1 MRPSWRTSVKAHRR
15 QADAIEIIAMDFTR
29 RNLSLL
35 LPLLAAADLSGAK
48 KKSKGLSSHC
58 YLFESL
64 PVKTDP
70 QTGAQSRQVFTGT
83 THDGFPIDLH
93 ITTMPPGQM
102 PHPAHHHVHEE
113 MMLVASGSLQATIS
127 GQSTTVG
134 PGGVIYIH
142 SNEEHG
148 LKCVGD
154 VAAQYFVLAL
164 GKRESES

>member
-1 MRPSWRTSVKAHRR
+1 MKPPDFSRR
-15 QADAIEIIAMDFTR
+15 D
-29 RNLSLL
+29 LSLL
-35 LPLLAAADLSGAK
+35 LPFLAATQLSARHK
-48 KKSKGLSSHC
+48 DTGLPSHIYDFQC
-58 YLFESL
+58 L
-64 PVKTDP
+64 PVKTNP
-70 QTGAQSRQVFTGT
+70 QTGAESRQVFTGK

-113 MMLVASGSLQATIS
+113 MMLIQTGQLEATIS
-127 GQSTTVG
+127 GKSSTVG
-134 PGGVIYIH
+134 PGSVIYIH

-164 GKRESES
+164 GKQEKKSA

>member
-1 MRPSWRTSVKAHRR
+1 MTL
-15 QADAIEIIAMDFTR
+15 TR
-29 RNLSLL
+29 RNVGLL
-35 LPLLAAADLSGAK
+35 LPLLAAADSSGARK
-48 KKSKGLSSHC
+48 KAKGLPSHC

-64 PVKTDP
+64 PVKTDT

-83 THDGFPIDLH
+83 THDGYPIDLH

-102 PHPAHHHVHEE
+102 PHPAHRHVHEE
-113 MMLVASGSLQATIS
+113 MMLVQSGSLQATIS
-127 GQSTTVG
+127 GESTIVG
-134 PGGVIYIH
+134 PGSVIYIH

-154 VAAQYFVLAL
+154 VAARYFVLAL

>member
-1 MRPSWRTSVKAHRR
+1 
-15 QADAIEIIAMDFTR
+15 MDLTR
-29 RNLSLL
+29 RNLGFL
-35 LPLLAAADLSGAK
+35 LPLLAAQASGAK
-48 KKSKGLSSHC
+48 KKEKGLPSHC
-58 YLFESL
+58 YSFDSL
-64 PVKTDP
+64 PVKTNP

-113 MMLVASGSLQATIS
+113 MMLVQDGSLQATIS
-127 GQSTTVG
+127 GQSTIVG
-134 PGGVIYIH
+134 PGSVIYIH

-154 VAAQYFVLAL
+154 VPAQYFVLAL